1 MKIKRALFFMIWILP
16 LPLAAQAPAPITMDD
31 EPHHHLAL
39 KNDVVKVF
47 EVELQP
53 RDSFLMHSHDT
64 DDVSIVIGDSA
75 TVNVSPGKA
84 DVLSM
89 SKDAEVRYSLS
100 GRVHLVRNIGQT
112 PYRFV
117 AIDLLRAQTGAR
129 NLCGKQI
136 SGGLH
141 ASPEAF
147 SVKVEPAPVL
157 NRPQNC
163 PAAPAPGADAPRVDQ
178 PQYETDQT
186 RVTVTRIRPRQSAT
200 LGDSDR
206 DDLIV
211 TIDESAV
218 AAAAGKGPDKALHPG
233 DFVWIGHGEAARIFK
248 NTSEK
253 EIRVVTVALKP

>member
-147 SVKVEPAPVL
+147 SVKVEPAPGKVKIDEEPSQTL
-157 NRPQNC
+157 KSLAYALLPGGRSKAVALYKSNVKFRGRNLHNGRTIRSSHHVWRDPHEGRSFLAIFQVHAEVEVGRDHPPQQRR
-163 PAAPAPGADAPRVDQ
+163 APAHAH
-178 PQYETDQT
+178 
-186 RVTVTRIRPRQSAT
+186 
-200 LGDSDR
+200 
-206 DDLIV
+206 
-211 TIDESAV
+211 
-218 AAAAGKGPDKALHPG
+218 LHRG
-233 DFVWIGHGEAARIFK
+233 GHIA
-248 NTSEK
+248 
-253 EIRVVTVALKP
+253 